1 MKRERGRA
9 SENDVRHHLILPSL
23 MKILHSVTKN
33 QFVAPTFAVQVEIL
47 CFIRKPEEGGEEC
60 KGSKRGKFPPFL
72 NENKMLCREVEKG
85 SEKRREVHKDQN
97 TMAKSNFSQFSD
109 YSVSRE
115 HNSALS

>member
-1 MKRERGRA
+1 MLYKETRR
-9 SENDVRHHLILPSL
+9 
-23 MKILHSVTKN
+23 
-33 QFVAPTFAVQVEIL
+33 
-47 CFIRKPEEGGEEC
+47 EGGEEV
-60 KGSKRGKFPPFL
+60 KGSKWGKFPPFL

-85 SEKRREVHKDQN
+85 SEKRSEVHKDQN